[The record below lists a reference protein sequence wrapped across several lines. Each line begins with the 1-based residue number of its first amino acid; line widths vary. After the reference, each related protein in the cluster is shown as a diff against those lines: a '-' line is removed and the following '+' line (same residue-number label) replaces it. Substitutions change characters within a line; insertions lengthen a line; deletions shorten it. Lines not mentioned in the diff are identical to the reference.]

1 MVHTMRLEQKLRL
14 PKKNFNIMK
23 NAELPH
29 MKSLTGIEYLSNH
42 PQAYVVN
49 PNLFLEFGRQM

>member
-1 MVHTMRLEQKLRL
+1 MRLEQKLRL